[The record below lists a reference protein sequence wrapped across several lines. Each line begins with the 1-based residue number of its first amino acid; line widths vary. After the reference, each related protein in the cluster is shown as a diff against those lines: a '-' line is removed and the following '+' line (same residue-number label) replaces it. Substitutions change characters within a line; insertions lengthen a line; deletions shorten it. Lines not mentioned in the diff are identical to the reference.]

1 MKGDFSKKWAPRFM
15 GAAAGFAI
23 VMIFLAYLLKQMG

>member
-15 GAAAGFAI
+15 GAAAGFAF
-23 VMIFLAYLLKQMG
+23 VMVLLAYLLKHMG